1 MRALQHVAHLTP
13 YNPSFRSLTT
23 PTSPPHPTHFREDVA
38 GPQINWC
45 KRASDIY
52 YCFACKPRCNAPKSR
67 PARPVENPVA
77 LGRTLRMLGTTA

>member
-13 YNPSFRSLTT
+13 YNPSFRSFTT
-23 PTSPPHPTHFREDVA
+23 PTSPPHPTHFREDAA

-52 YCFACKPRCNAPKSR
+52 YCF
-67 PARPVENPVA
+67 
-77 LGRTLRMLGTTA
+77 

>member
-13 YNPSFRSLTT
+13 YCPSFRSLTT
-23 PTSPPHPTHFREDVA
+23 PTSPPLPTHFCEDVA

-52 YCFACKPRCNAPKSR
+52 YCF
-67 PARPVENPVA
+67 
-77 LGRTLRMLGTTA
+77 